1 MYLYIIPYRRK
12 DKMKNLKTLLFW
24 DRDKFPD
31 TYSGE
36 LNYQSNLVVFPAS
49 LICIFA
55 WISYIKTDSIIY
67 PDKHLIVYARYGLTF
82 FSTVIFVLQFIPF
95 FKRWSMYLLA
105 ALGFY
110 LEIATGL
117 LTGIAGG
124 DPVYIAGYFFVIIL
138 IIVAPIYKYLLWAMT
153 AVSVS
158 VFFTAGLQNGIS
170 FVTEKQKYTLNDMV
184 LVVIFSIVFTYVL
197 DRMRLGNWKKSS
209 ELEKNREEIARE
221 KDRMGAIISEA
232 RLLIENVN
240 QSAALLN
247 KFSSRIDSSVV
258 EQLPVVDKTME
269 SSAGILESFGRIN
282 ASTAEQNGFNDKGK
296 VLITTLETEF
306 RETLSSGDSVRSDA
320 AKTDELAHRCSTRLE
335 NSSTT
340 IMALKDET
348 SRIAE
353 ISKTINDIA
362 DMTALLALN
371 ASIESARAGEHGRGF
386 SVVADEISKLA
397 DDSMTSAKEISDIIR
412 MSVMRIIEASDQ
424 IIETSDILKDIIRIM
439 GQNRRFL
446 ESFTGM
452 IQVLGSNFTDL
463 MNFFERTVSY
473 TGMISTLTE
482 KNRDE
487 ISTYQEMMKKINN
500 FYSELAGMA
509 SKLKDVSTGVTD
521 GINRLESLLSTT
533 PRID

>member
-1 MYLYIIPYRRK
+1 
-12 DKMKNLKTLLFW
+12 MKNLKSILFW
-24 DRDKFPD
+24 DRNRFPE

-67 PDKHLIVYARYGLTF
+67 PDKHLIVYARWGLIF
-82 FSTVIFVLQFIPF
+82 FSSVIFTLHFIPY
-95 FKRWSMYLLA
+95 FKKWSMYLLA

-117 LTGIAGG
+117 LTGLTGG
-124 DPVYIAGYFFVIIL
+124 DPVYVAGYFFVIVL

-153 AVSVS
+153 LLSVS
-158 VFFTAGLQNGIS
+158 VFFIAGLQNGLS
-170 FVTEKQKYTLNDMV
+170 FITEKQKYTLNDMV
-184 LVVIFSIVFTYVL
+184 LVVMFSIVFTYVL

-209 ELEKNREEIARE
+209 QLEKNRKQIARE
-221 KDRMGAIISEA
+221 KDRMGEIISEA
-232 RLLIENVN
+232 KLLIENVTESTQMLKN
-240 QSAALLN
+240 
-247 KFSSRIDSSVV
+247 FSSKIDISVL
-258 EQLPVVDKTME
+258 EQLPIVEKTME

-282 ASTAEQNGFNDKGK
+282 ASTAEQDEFNEKGK
-296 VLITTLETEF
+296 ILITTLESEF
-306 RETLSSGDSVRSDA
+306 RETIDSSDTVRRDA
-320 AKTDELAHRCSTRLE
+320 ARTDELALRCSTRLE

-371 ASIESARAGEHGRGF
+371 ASIDSARAGEHGRGF

-397 DDSMTSAKEISDIIR
+397 DDSMSSAKEISDIIR

-424 IIETSDILKDIIRIM
+424 IIETSDILGDIIKIM
-439 GQNRRFL
+439 GQNRKFL
-446 ESFTGM
+446 ESLTSM
-452 IQVLGSNFTDL
+452 IQTLGVNFRDL
-463 MNFFERTVSY
+463 MNFFEQSVNY
-473 TGMISTLTE
+473 TGMIKDLTG

-487 ISTYQEMMKKINN
+487 IATYQQMMKKINS
-500 FYSELAGMA
+500 FYSELAGMS
-509 SKLKDVSTGVTD
+509 SKLKEISTGVTD
-521 GINRLESLLSTT
+521 GITRLETILVST
-533 PRID
+533 PRNS